1 MKSNNV
7 RSGRCLGPLNA
18 VEPRDSIDT
27 LPTFTNRRLKNYDT
41 LVDPK
46 ATITFLG
53 RNITSKYGIQLFKFM
68 SIFVPLLPTFALV
81 LYNGIQL
88 ESLITRSNLLA
99 ESFEQV
105 SEVEFHIGPNYFC
118 NRISNYT
125 AKIV

>member
-1 MKSNNV
+1 MKLSNV

-27 LPTFTNRRLKNYDT
+27 LPVFTNRRLKNYDT

-53 RNITSKYGIQLFKFM
+53 RNITSKFGIQLFKFM
-68 SIFVPLLPTFALV
+68 SIIVPLLPTVALV

-88 ESLITRSNLLA
+88 ESLITKNNLLA

-105 SEVEFHIGPNYFC
+105 SEVEFHNGPNYFC
-118 NRISNYT
+118 NRISNYI
-125 AKIV
+125 AKMI

>member
-1 MKSNNV
+1 MTGFSEGTRENIFHIF
-7 RSGRCLGPLNA
+7 RA
-18 VEPRDSIDT
+18 IDT
-27 LPTFTNRRLKNYDT
+27 LPTFTNRGLKNYDT

-53 RNITSKYGIQLFKFM
+53 RNITSKFGIQLFKFM
-68 SIFVPLLPTFALV
+68 SIIVPLLPTFALV

-105 SEVEFHIGPNYFC
+105 SEVEFHNGPNYFC
-118 NRISNYT
+118 NRISNYI
-125 AKIV
+125 AKMI